1 MKRIGFIPLPS
12 LSLQAPQEPQARRS
26 PSSPARFDRQSPPD
40 MSSVSPLAAAGL
52 IGIGAGLGIAAC
64 TLMRHGASSSPSA
77 SGTSSSATSATTLAT
92 SATASGSASRACRS
106 RVRKRSPVQV
116 FCVASTAGY
125 TKTIRKT
132 VQPSDVVLEVGRIDD
147 ATSVVLRAQLRRRQG
162 GKLVVLDMS
171 RKKLNRGSSSS
182 KGGEKAANAEEEQ
195 GTYEI
200 VRGDTTNIKH
210 ILEVWLVHSVLYVYL
225 KVYLKGGRVCSRR
238 YAVVCRHVRCVVCQS
253 QVCVAV
259 VTQSCAVMRGGV
271 CCVSLSKS
279 GSIQ

>member
-1 MKRIGFIPLPS
+1 
-12 LSLQAPQEPQARRS
+12 
-26 PSSPARFDRQSPPD
+26 

-64 TLMRHGASSSPSA
+64 TLMRHGKSSSPSA
-77 SGTSSSATSATTLAT
+77 SGTSSSAISATTLAP
-92 SATASGSASRACRS
+92 SASASGSASGSASRACRS
-106 RVRKRSPVQV
+106 RIRKRSPVQV
-116 FCVASTAGY
+116 FCVASAAGY

-182 KGGEKAANAEEEQ
+182 SSSSSKGGEEAANAEEEQ

-210 ILEVWLVHSVLYVYL
+210 ILEVWLVVSYV
-225 KVYLKGGRVCSRR
+225 C
-238 YAVVCRHVRCVVCQS
+238 
-253 QVCVAV
+253 
-259 VTQSCAVMRGGV
+259 M
-271 CCVSLSKS
+271 
-279 GSIQ
+279 